1 MNEFYD
7 TNAYDDEHAGVAAA
21 VRAQRDRM
29 TMGVPVERII
39 SRGRTVRA
47 RRRIPTVAAALTV
60 VGAAVLT
67 ATALAP
73 PGARSGTDGASTQ
86 LAAWTVD
93 DSKSGEVIITLRE
106 LHDPAGLQA
115 KLRADGVPAVV
126 TFSKEPAVDKA
137 CHSVSALGTG
147 VFPDARGMATA
158 AAASGGIFVL
168 YPARIPHGD
177 AVLLSGFGTVPAL
190 PIEETPSVKPTA
202 RVTTDPSIFDLL
214 LGLVQA
220 TPQCMDS

>member
-93 DSKSGEVIITLRE
+93 DSKSGEVVITVRE
-106 LHDPAGLQA
+106 LRDPAGLQA

-126 TFSKEPAVDKA
+126 TFVKEPGVDKA
-137 CHSVSALGTG
+137 CRSVSALGID
-147 VFPDARGMATA
+147 VFPGVWDLYSA
-158 AAASGGIFVL
+158 AANGIFVL
-168 YPARIPHGD
+168 HPAGIPHGD
-177 AVLLSGFGTVPAL
+177 AAFLSVGFGTATTS
-190 PIEETPSVKPTA
+190 PIEATPSVKPTA
-202 RVTTDPSIFDLL
+202 RVTTDPYIFTYV